1 MKDASD
7 PNRQSSS
14 VKDADCDP
22 AVEETLC
29 DPVPLPSDATL
40 ESVLAYFIERHEN
53 GTPVRL
59 DQIADRYPQYSEPL
73 RSFFANQQWL
83 APGTQPASISLI
95 GELLDDFLLKREI
108 ARGGM
113 GTVYEATQQS
123 LRRDVAVKLIS
134 DGLLADDE
142 LKMRFRIEAEAAAT
156 LSHPN
161 ILPIHAVGC
170 WRGMDY
176 FVMPL
181 VSGRSLQAQVN
192 ERNAQLEANPGNPR
206 LSGCE
211 TSEREVVRGSIE
223 TARDIARAVAYAHRR
238 GIIHRDLKP
247 DNVLI
252 DDEGRPKIVDFGLA
266 KWHRDEPGV
275 TLDGQI
281 LGTPHYMSPEQARGE
296 SDVTAATD
304 IYSIGG
310 ILFALLTGRPPHHG
324 ESTAEVLASVLSDDA
339 PSLRMTWPGG
349 MPRLS
354 ELTDLE
360 HVLDRAMSPHRAD
373 RYRWADDFADD
384 LDRILVGEPP
394 MAGKDGIVSKVT
406 RELSRDQH
414 HATFA
419 NWGRALMR
427 IGVVVLVAHVSMFV
441 IQESMT
447 PDVRES
453 MRVSALSSSSLLG
466 YFVPRLLMLAG
477 IAWTI
482 HRARDGEW
490 MPRGIAERPVW
501 SIWLGYLA
509 TLTMVNLLWAW
520 GYFDHSDVMVLAGV
534 ISGFGFLAMAGHLW
548 GGNAISGL
556 IFFAIAGGSAVW
568 PRFSPLLLGA
578 GWMIAMWVLGTRY
591 AAPRV
596 GSDSR
601 VQNGE

>member
-1 MKDASD
+1 MNHASD
-7 PNRQSSS
+7 PKRSTTGDS
-14 VKDADCDP
+14 ADPHEVAEQTTLHDP
-22 AVEETLC
+22 I
-29 DPVPLPSDATL
+29 PLGKNASL
-40 ESVLAYFIERHEN
+40 ESVLAFFIERHEA
-53 GTPVRL
+53 GRPIRL
-59 DQIADRYPQYSEPL
+59 DQIADRYPQHAEPL
-73 RSFFANQQWL
+73 RSFLANQKWL
-83 APGTQPASISLI
+83 DPGPSESSPSLI

-142 LKMRFRIEAEAAAT
+142 LKMRFRIEAEAAAA

-161 ILPIHAVGC
+161 ILPIHAIGC

-181 VSGRSLQAQVN
+181 VSGRSLQVQVN
-192 ERNAQLEANPGNPR
+192 SRKKHLESIADEPRSQFCDSEERDAIRQ
-206 LSGCE
+206 
-211 TSEREVVRGSIE
+211 SIA

-252 DDEGRPKIVDFGLA
+252 DDEGQPKIVDFGLA

-296 SDVTAATD
+296 SDVTSATD

-310 ILFALLTGRPPHHG
+310 ILFALLTGSPPHRG
-324 ESTAEVLASVLSDDA
+324 QSTAEVLSNVLCSDA
-339 PSLRMTWPGG
+339 PSLRLTWPGG
-349 MPRLS
+349 MPRLP
-354 ELTDLE
+354 ELADLE
-360 HVLDRAMSPHRAD
+360 HVLSRAMAPERAQ

-384 LDRILVGEPP
+384 LDRVLAGEPP
-394 MAGKDGIVSKVT
+394 TAGNDGIVSKVT
-406 RELSRDQH
+406 RELARDQH
-414 HATFA
+414 QASFA
-419 NWGRALMR
+419 NWGRALTR
-427 IGVVVLVAHVSMFV
+427 IGIVVLVAHTLMFV

-447 PDVRES
+447 TEVRES
-453 MRVSALSSSSLLG
+453 MLLSAWSSSSFLG
-466 YFVPRLLMLAG
+466 YFLPRMFMLAG

-482 HRARDGEW
+482 HYARDGQW
-490 MPRGIAERPVW
+490 MPRGVAERPVW

-509 TLTMVNLLWAW
+509 TLTMINGFWAF

-534 ISGFGFLAMAGHLW
+534 LSGFGFLAMAGHLW
-548 GGNAISGL
+548 GGNAITGL
-556 IFFAIAGGSAVW
+556 MFFAIAVGSAAW
-568 PRFSPLLLGA
+568 PRVSPLLLGT
-578 GWMIAMWVLGTRY
+578 GWMIAMSVLARRY
-591 AAPRV
+591 AAPRIPTE
-596 GSDSR
+596 SRDS
-601 VQNGE
+601 VNE